1 MFYLIF
7 ILNIFIAS
15 GNDGTYYLNK
25 GLENKENYA
34 EAEVNFKTAIELFKK
49 DYNYKDLAQTYYY
62 LGYLNELYSK
72 FEPSIIYYNKSLAIL
87 KNENDLE
94 LVFKCNERLSNI
106 YIYLNNFS
114 KSIKH
119 IQSNNVM
126 IKNRSIDS
134 IYDNRYY
141 YVLAFYYYSI
151 KEYGNAI
158 HTLHQIDTNNLIDFK
173 LDYYNM
179 IASIYSNIKDEINA
193 NKYYELIYNLDSTD
207 HTYLM
212 NYIKFLYEIEDS
224 TKGEKLYNKYLNLNS
239 SALKIER
246 NQNTL
251 LHTEVLYY
259 RGEYHKS
266 LLLLDSIRPFFEENK
281 MYSRLAECLVVYK
294 NNYKNLKRYEDY
306 DRVVEEIIKV
316 KDNQFRSQMESIS
329 KINDALFNLE
339 KENLELSHQNDI
351 YTLTT
356 YSTIAI
362 FILTIVVV
370 IIAFIKRRKTNEYK
384 QKIKQIDAEN
394 QALRDIL
401 DNDFHNA
408 LDNYHETIYSNL
420 DANKDSKVFNDFDKL
435 VKIKK
440 QINDFLSNRNKKIF

>member
-34 EAEVNFKTAIELFKK
+34 EAEVNFKTAIELFRKE
-49 DYNYKDLAQTYYY
+49 NNFNDLAQTYYY
-62 LGYLNELYSK
+62 LGYLNELSTNYDAAINYLNQSLFFVDQQK
-72 FEPSIIYYNKSLAIL
+72 NLTLQFKIY
-87 KNENDLE
+87 
-94 LVFKCNERLSNI
+94 ERLTTI
-106 YIYLNNFS
+106 YIFLNLYANANTYL
-114 KSIKH
+114 
-119 IQSNNVM
+119 
-126 IKNRSIDS
+126 IKNSDLIKSNKLDS
-134 IYDNRYY
+134 LLINRHYY
-141 YVLAFYYYSI
+141 TQALYFYYIS
-151 KEYGNAI
+151 EYGNAYQALNKI
-158 HTLHQIDTNNLIDFK
+158 DDKQIESFELS
-173 LDYYNM
+173 YYNLFAL
-179 IASIYSNIKDEINA
+179 IFNSLKDYNNA
-193 NKYYELIYNLDSTD
+193 EKYYSILYKKDSTNT
-207 HTYLM
+207 TYIL
-212 NYIKFLYEIEDS
+212 NYTTFLYEYNNNNEADLLYKNYLTIND
-224 TKGEKLYNKYLNLNS
+224 EKSYINRMINN
-239 SALKIER
+239 I
-246 NQNTL
+246 
-251 LHTEVLYY
+251 LHSEVLYY

-294 NNYKNLKRYEDY
+294 NNYRELKRYEDY
-306 DRVVEEIIKV
+306 DRVVEEILSV
-316 KDNQFRSQMESIS
+316 KDKQINSQLETVS

-394 QALRDIL
+394 QALKDII

-408 LDNYHETIYSNL
+408 LDSYHETIYSNL

>member
-7 ILNIFIAS
+7 ILNIFFAS

-72 FEPSIIYYNKSLAIL
+72 FEPSIIYYNKSLSALNKIQDNNL
-87 KNENDLE
+87 L
-94 LVFKCNERLSNI
+94 FKCNERLITI
-106 YIYLNNFS
+106 YIYLNNF
-114 KSIKH
+114 
-119 IQSNNVM
+119 NDA
-126 IKNRSIDS
+126 NRYLKLNSQLINEIDNK
-134 IYDNRYY
+134 NRYY
-141 YVLAFYYYSI
+141 YTEAFYYYSI
-151 KEYGNAI
+151 RENGNA
-158 HTLHQIDTNNLIDFK
+158 LQSLRKFDLKNLDYLE
-173 LDYYNM
+173 LDYYN
-179 IASIYSNIKDEINA
+179 ILASVFDQMGDYHNALENYNNLLNKDSSNITFLLN
-193 NKYYELIYNLDSTD
+193 TV
-207 HTYLM
+207 
-212 NYIKFLYEIEDS
+212 KFLYKNNDYKKGDRYYKKLRGMKDS
-224 TKGEKLYNKYLNLNS
+224 TILIERAQNNLLHSEILFLKGDYNK
-239 SALKIER
+239 
-246 NQNTL
+246 
-251 LHTEVLYY
+251 
-259 RGEYHKS
+259 S
-266 LLLLDSIRPFFEENK
+266 LSILDSIKPFFETNQIYNK
-281 MYSRLAECLVVYK
+281 LSECLVVYK
-294 NNYKNLKRYEDY
+294 NNYRELKRYEDY
-306 DRVVEEIIKV
+306 DRVVEEILSV
-316 KDNQFRSQMESIS
+316 KEKQINSQLETVS

-394 QALRDIL
+394 QALKDII

-408 LDNYHETIYSNL
+408 LDSYHETIYSNL

>member
-7 ILNIFIAS
+7 ILNIFFAS

-72 FEPSIIYYNKSLAIL
+72 FEPSIIYYNKSLSALNKIQDNNL
-87 KNENDLE
+87 L
-94 LVFKCNERLSNI
+94 FKCNERLITI
-106 YIYLNNFS
+106 YIYLNNF
-114 KSIKH
+114 
-119 IQSNNVM
+119 NDA
-126 IKNRSIDS
+126 NRYLKLNSQLINEIDNK
-134 IYDNRYY
+134 NRYY
-141 YVLAFYYYSI
+141 YTEAFYYYSI
-151 KEYGNAI
+151 RENGNA
-158 HTLHQIDTNNLIDFK
+158 LQSLRKFDLKNLDYLE
-173 LDYYNM
+173 LDYYN
-179 IASIYSNIKDEINA
+179 ILASVFDQMGDYHNALENYNNLLNKDSSNITFLLN
-193 NKYYELIYNLDSTD
+193 TV
-207 HTYLM
+207 
-212 NYIKFLYEIEDS
+212 KFLYKNNDYKKGDRYYKKLRGMKDS
-224 TKGEKLYNKYLNLNS
+224 TILIERAQNNLLHSEILFLKGDYNK
-239 SALKIER
+239 
-246 NQNTL
+246 
-251 LHTEVLYY
+251 
-259 RGEYHKS
+259 S
-266 LLLLDSIRPFFEENK
+266 LSILDSIKPFFETNQIYNK
-281 MYSRLAECLVVYK
+281 LSECLVVYK
-294 NNYKNLKRYEDY
+294 NNYRELKRYEDY
-306 DRVVEEIIKV
+306 DRVVEEILSV
-316 KDNQFRSQMESIS
+316 KEKQINSQLETVS

-408 LDNYHETIYSNL
+408 LDSYHETIYSNL

>member
-1 MFYLIF
+1 MFFLIF

-34 EAEVNFKTAIELFKK
+34 EAEVNFKTAIELFRKERK
-49 DYNYKDLAQTYYY
+49 NIDVAVTYYY
-62 LGYLNELYSK
+62 LAYLNEVFSK
-72 FEPSIIYYNKSLAIL
+72 FEPSIIYYNKSLAIS

-119 IQSNNVM
+119 IQSNNEM

-134 IYDNRYY
+134 IYNNRHY

-151 KEYGNAI
+151 NEYNNAI

-179 IASIYSNIKDEINA
+179 IASIYTNINDEINA

-207 HTYLM
+207 NTYLM

-224 TKGEKLYNKYLNLNS
+224 TKGEKLYNKHLNLNS

-251 LHTEVLYY
+251 LHSEVLYY

-394 QALRDIL
+394 QALKDII

-408 LDNYHETIYSNL
+408 LDSYHETIYSNL